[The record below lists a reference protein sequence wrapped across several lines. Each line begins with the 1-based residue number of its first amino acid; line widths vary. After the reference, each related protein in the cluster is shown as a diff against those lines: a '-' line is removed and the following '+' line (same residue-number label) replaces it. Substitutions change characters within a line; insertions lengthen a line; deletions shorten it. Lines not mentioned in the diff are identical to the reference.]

1 MISALDLLR
10 TRRSIPAALLALP
23 APTPEQLEE
32 MLRLAVRVP
41 DHGKIAPWRF
51 ILLAGDARAEAGA
64 ALATQRVAR
73 EPDLPAAMVEQERTR
88 FTRAPVVVAIVS
100 RAGPHIKI
108 PEWEQVLSAG
118 ALAMNL
124 LIAAHA
130 MGFAANWLTDW
141 PVYDAEAGRL
151 LGIAAG
157 ERLAGFVHIGTPT
170 VPPVERPRPEVATLL
185 TRWTAPPKGTNGVD

>member
-10 TRRSIPAALLALP
+10 TRRSISAALLGP
-23 APTPEQLEE
+23 PGPTADQLSE

-51 ILLAGDARAEAGA
+51 ILFEGDARAA
-64 ALATQRVAR
+64 ASAAVTALRLSR
-73 EPDLPAAMVEQERTR
+73 EPDLPAPIVDQERIR

-100 RAGPHIKI
+100 TAGPHPKI

-124 LIAAHA
+124 ITAAHA
-130 MGFAANWLTDW
+130 FGFAANWLTDW
-141 PVYDAEAGRL
+141 PVYDREASAL
-151 LGIAAG
+151 LGVAANQ
-157 ERLAGFVHIGTPT
+157 RLAGFIHIGTPT
-170 VPPVERPRPEVATLL
+170 VPPVERPRPDVEALL
-185 TRWTAPPKGTNGVD
+185 TRWRPAGA